1 MKNRESVIKTEGV
14 PIKKLAGILRKSRI
28 PGSPYKK
35 LGDWWSQFFLATP
48 FPQKVLCPLPSLQ
61 GVLHIM
67 SNAGAELKREWPQR
81 TIPGWGHSVDGGG
94 HFQALGITSVQAT
107 ATLQA
112 LKIVVWGK
120 GVGNKNWRGVPIK
133 KLGASWDPLG
143 AEN

>member
-1 MKNRESVIKTEGV
+1 MEPVFSSDSFPTKGALPGAKPSGGPAYNVKRGRRTK
-14 PIKKLAGILRKSRI
+14 AGMA
-28 PGSPYKK
+28 PTDHTG
-35 LGDWWSQFFLATP
+35 LGP
-48 FPQKVLCPLPSLQ
+48 FR
-61 GVLHIM
+61 G
-67 SNAGAELKREWPQR
+67 RR
-81 TIPGWGHSVDGGG
+81 G

-143 AEN
+143 TEN